1 MVLIS
6 PLLEEL
12 GISPEP
18 DQSQHGHSEDA
29 TDRLP
34 ERLLLHEPLLLRH
47 GPHRLHLSGP
57 PGSQHDTPALGD
69 YYDYSEPTD
78 VCYMYLFLEFRN
90 GLEKRME
97 AFNQSL
103 KSIHVDKCT

>member
-1 MVLIS
+1 MILIS
-6 PLLEEL
+6 PLLEIP
-12 GISPEP
+12 GVSPEP

-57 PGSQHDTPALGD
+57 PGSQHDTPALRD
-69 YYDYSEPTD
+69 HYDYSEPTD
-78 VCYMYLFLEFRN
+78 VCYILFVFGVQEWVREEN
-90 GLEKRME
+90 GS
-97 AFNQSL
+97 FQS
-103 KSIHVDKCT
+103 IT